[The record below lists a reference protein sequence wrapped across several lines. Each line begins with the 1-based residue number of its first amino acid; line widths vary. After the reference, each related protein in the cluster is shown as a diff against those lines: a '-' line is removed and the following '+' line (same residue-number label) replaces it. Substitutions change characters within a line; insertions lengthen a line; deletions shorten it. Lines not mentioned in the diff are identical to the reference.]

1 MTLDV
6 MQLDVSSFLNVVSFQ
21 LNDFEVYF
29 VSFGEP
35 LVQIFFF
42 FFTIAVCYWIITNL
56 DVNHTKNQDSI
67 WYLIGYHC

>member
-42 FFTIAVCYWIITNL
+42 FFFYNSCVLL
-56 DVNHTKNQDSI
+56 DNH
-67 WYLIGYHC
+67 